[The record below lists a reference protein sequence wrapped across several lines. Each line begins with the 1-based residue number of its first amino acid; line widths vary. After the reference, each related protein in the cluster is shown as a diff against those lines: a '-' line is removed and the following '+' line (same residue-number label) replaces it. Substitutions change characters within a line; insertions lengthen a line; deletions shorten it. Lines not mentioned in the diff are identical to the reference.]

1 MKTYLVGGAVRDRL
15 LGRPVIEH
23 DYVVVGAT
31 PDELVALGLR
41 PVGKDFPV
49 FLHPRTGEQYA
60 LARTE
65 RKTGPGYYGFET
77 RFAPDVTLE
86 EDLARRDLTINAMAS
101 DDDGNLVDPYGGR
114 RDLEARLL
122 RHVSPAFVEDPLRVL
137 RVARFAARF
146 AGLGFT
152 VAPETLDL
160 MRGIAA
166 SGELAALVPERV
178 WVETERALGE
188 QQPTVYFEVLR
199 ACGALEVV
207 FPEIAA
213 LFGVPQ
219 PEKWHP
225 EIDSGLHTM
234 QVLEVAAELSGDTTV
249 RFAALVHD
257 VGKGLTPRE
266 QWPRHIG
273 HEAAGAALIERLCAR
288 LRVPNEHRDLAV
300 LVARHH
306 AKVHR
311 VAELRPGTL
320 LELLEQTDAFR
331 RAERFE
337 RMLVACEA
345 DARGRGPEL
354 RIAPYPQAALL
365 RGVRDAAAAVRLDP
379 AIVAAESGPV
389 IAERMRSARIEAI
402 AQPAPAEALS
412 QAKCQTIRVAIS
424 RR

>member
-15 LGRPVIEH
+15 LGRTVTER

-31 PDELVALGLR
+31 PDDLVALGLR

-86 EDLARRDLTINAMAS
+86 EDLARRDLTINAMAL
-101 DDDGNLVDPYGGR
+101 DDDGNVVDPYGGR

-137 RVARFAARF
+137 RVARFASRF

-199 ACGALEVV
+199 ACGALEIV

-219 PEKWHP
+219 PQKWHP
-225 EIDSGLHTM
+225 EIDSGLHTL
-234 QVLEVAAELSGDTTV
+234 QVLEVAAEMSADTTV

-273 HEAAGAALIERLCAR
+273 HEAAGAALIEKLCAR
-288 LRVPNEHRDLAV
+288 LRAPNEHRDLAV

-306 AKVHR
+306 ASVHR

-320 LELLEQTDAFR
+320 LELLEHTDAFR

-345 DARGRGPEL
+345 DARGRGPQL
-354 RIAPYPQAALL
+354 RVAPYPQAALL

-379 AIVAAESGPV
+379 AVVATESGAV
-389 IAERMRSARIEAI
+389 IAERIRAARIDAI
-402 AQPAPAEALS
+402 RAARAS
-412 QAKCQTIRVAIS
+412 
-424 RR
+424 